1 MIYDNKLIN
10 IIYNNKLYILY
21 GLLLLS
27 LIIIFLIIN
36 KSNNKQISQYTKD
49 VENISKILMNDA
61 RLNRLLMIELINTN
75 IDTNLNTNKNY
86 ISNTPTNDKNNI
98 DVLYNEEI
106 PSNIITYKKMSIG
119 LTQLGKCLVKY
130 FGATITNKFISL
142 MKQRNEILREF
153 YIKIR
158 NYNYNIDDY
167 ENAELDIISLTSK
180 KLENLTRD
188 ITDCVASSFNIKDI
202 DPTSNKKRPL
212 ETYQRLYNLISMYD
226 KELLNQ
232 AKTYVI
238 KHYTISI
245 NCSQS
250 SIDLTTNITEELSK
264 LLLKKK

>member
-1 MIYDNKLIN
+1 
-10 IIYNNKLYILY
+10 
-21 GLLLLS
+21 
-27 LIIIFLIIN
+27 
-36 KSNNKQISQYTKD
+36 
-49 VENISKILMNDA
+49 MNDA

-75 IDTNLNTNKNY
+75 IDINTNKNY
-86 ISNTPTNDKNNI
+86 ISNIPTNDSSRNNI
-98 DVLYNEEI
+98 DLFYNEET

-167 ENAELDIISLTSK
+167 ENAELDIITLTSK

-188 ITDCVASSFNIKDI
+188 ITDCIASSFNIKDI

-250 SIDLTTNITEELSK
+250 SYDITNHISGELSK
-264 LLLKKK
+264 LLLQKI